1 MNDNKKFWQRFAK
14 LYSPFM
20 EKGNGK
26 MYDEICAEISAKL
39 HPDMTVLELACGSGQ
54 LTFRLAGKVK
64 RWEAT
69 DFSPNMIAE
78 ARKQFVPANLHLSVQ
93 DATNLPY
100 EDERFDAVVI
110 ANALHIMPEPDK
122 AMAEIYRVLKP
133 GGLLFAP
140 TFVHG
145 SGTGF
150 MLRTKMLELAGF
162 HVFSKWT
169 AKEFPLYVRSF
180 QFAITDT
187 KQMGSNIAPL
197 MYLLA
202 RKERRELGTFG

>member
-20 EKGNGK
+20 ERGNGK
-26 MYDEICAEISAKL
+26 LYDEICVEISAKL
-39 HPDMTVLELACGSGQ
+39 DPDMTVLELACGSGQ
-54 LTFRLAGKVK
+54 LTFRLTGKVK
-64 RWEAT
+64 RWDAT
-69 DFSPNMIAE
+69 DFSPNMLAE

-100 EDERFDAVVI
+100 KDESFDAVVI

-122 AMAEIYRVLKP
+122 AMSEIYRVLKS
-133 GGLLFAP
+133 GGMLFAP

-150 MLRTKMLELAGF
+150 MLRTKVLEIAGF

-169 AKEFPLYVRSF
+169 AQEFLLYIRSF
-180 QFAITDT
+180 QFSISDS
-187 KQMGSNIAPL
+187 KPMGSDLAPL
-197 MYLLA
+197 LYLA
-202 RKERRELGTFG
+202 AKK

>member
-20 EKGNGK
+20 ERGNGQL
-26 MYDEICAEISAKL
+26 YDEICAEISAKL
-39 HPDMTVLELACGSGQ
+39 DPDMTVLELACGSGQ

-64 RWEAT
+64 YLEAT

-100 EDERFDAVVI
+100 KDESFDAVVI

-150 MLRTKMLELAGF
+150 MLRTKVLEIAGF

-169 AKEFPLYVRSF
+169 AQEFLLYIRSF
-180 QFAITDT
+180 QFSIADS
-187 KQMGSNIAPL
+187 KPMGSDLAPL
-197 MYLLA
+197 LYLA
-202 RKERRELGTFG
+202 AKK

>member
-20 EKGNGK
+20 ERGNGK
-26 MYDEICAEISAKL
+26 LYDEICAEISAKL
-39 HPDMTVLELACGSGQ
+39 DPDMTVLELACGSGQ
-54 LTFRLAGKVK
+54 LTFRLADKVK

-100 EDERFDAVVI
+100 KDESFDAVVI

-122 AMAEIYRVLKP
+122 AMAEIYRVLKS
-133 GGLLFAP
+133 GGMLFAP

-150 MLRTKMLELAGF
+150 MLRTKALEIAGF

-169 AKEFPLYVRSF
+169 AQEFPLYVRSF

-187 KQMGSNIAPL
+187 KPTGSNLAPL
-197 MYLLA
+197 LYLA
-202 RKERRELGTFG
+202 AKK